1 MIEILIYCFVWIVA
15 FIFSLLDILNYKIN
29 KKFLIIFIFFLT
41 MITGIRYFNG
51 VDYGTYSSIFKGI
64 KNINDY
70 LYLEILFRL
79 IIVFNNK
86 ILNYNY
92 NFMTFSILNFIFLYF
107 ALKKIKYPFLGLFI
121 YINLFWINYSFNGMR
136 QGIAMNIFLF
146 ALLLPNIYFFILAIL
161 STAIHKVS
169 LFIFLISKIIFY
181 VKRRIK
187 YQNFIFMMCS
197 VLVLIFSPKIIKI
210 LRPIIYKLDMYSASY
225 NYFNISGL
233 FFRIISIIIFIFFE
247 KKINKDIFYKK
258 IFNIYL
264 FSFFEYLLLFNSYMF
279 GTRINMFFRI
289 IEVIL
294 YSQIF
299 QYTKDRNKKIVL
311 FLFLSIFWGSVYCK
325 EIFSSDNSPY
335 KINPYFVQI
344 YKKNPWIKR

>member
-233 FFRIISIIIFIFFE
+233 FFRIISIIIFIFL
-247 KKINKDIFYKK
+247 KKK
-258 IFNIYL
+258 
-264 FSFFEYLLLFNSYMF
+264 
-279 GTRINMFFRI
+279 
-289 IEVIL
+289 
-294 YSQIF
+294 
-299 QYTKDRNKKIVL
+299 
-311 FLFLSIFWGSVYCK
+311 
-325 EIFSSDNSPY
+325 
-335 KINPYFVQI
+335 
-344 YKKNPWIKR
+344 